1 MNYKI
6 FFSFLIFSN
15 IFQISYA
22 FAKTYDLEIKKQDV
36 FITGKAVEAIT
47 INGSIPGGHEIRTL
61 GTCRSIFLKTNQN
74 SP

>member
-22 FAKTYDLEIKKQDV
+22 FAKTYDLEIKKQD
-36 FITGKAVEAIT
+36 
-47 INGSIPGGHEIRTL
+47 
-61 GTCRSIFLKTNQN
+61 FL
-74 SP
+74 SPAKRLKRLQ